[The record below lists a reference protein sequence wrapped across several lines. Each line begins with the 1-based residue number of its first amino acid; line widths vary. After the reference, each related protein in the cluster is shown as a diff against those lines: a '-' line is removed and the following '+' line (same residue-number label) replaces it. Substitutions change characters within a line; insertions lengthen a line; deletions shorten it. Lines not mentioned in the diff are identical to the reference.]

1 MKTYWVVLT
10 CLITA
15 ISSSAQTNVRVSGA
29 MKNVMWKGQ
38 LYGTIALDTI
48 PNKNHLYGLGPCEN
62 LAGEIMVVDGKSY
75 RSKVVS
81 GTEMEVTETFAVKAP
96 FFVYANVTSW
106 QPHDLP
112 KTVTDQVSLEKYLQT
127 LASNREQPFVFKL
140 VGSIVKANIHIVNL
154 PEGKTVASPDDA
166 HTGQVNYGLGS
177 EDVTIVG
184 FYSTEHQAIFTHHD
198 TFIHMHLITAEH
210 LKMGHVEQ
218 VQFAGNMKLYLSQ

>member
-1 MKTYWVVLT
+1 MKTYWIVLS

-15 ISSSAQTNVRVSGA
+15 ISSSAQTTVRVSGA

-48 PNKNHLYGLGPCEN
+48 SNKSHLYGLGPCEN

-81 GTEMEVTETFAVKAP
+81 KTEMEVTETFDLKAP

-106 QPHDLP
+106 QPYDLP
-112 KTVTDQVSLEKYLQT
+112 DAVKDNVLLEKHLQK
-127 LASNREQPFVFKL
+127 LAENHTQPFVFKL
-140 VGSIVKANIHIVNL
+140 VGSISNANIHIVNL
-154 PEGKTVASPDDA
+154 PEGKTVTSPDDA
-166 HTGQVNYGLGS
+166 HTEQVNYDLGS
-177 EDVTIVG
+177 EEVTIVG
-184 FYSTEHQAIFTHHD
+184 FYSTKHQAIFTHHD
-198 TFIHMHLITAEH
+198 TFIHMHLLTADH

-218 VQFAGNMKLYLSQ
+218 VQFSGNMKLYLSQ